1 MVLLAAWIRRI
12 RLPKSMLCFNIHA
25 KLLND
30 VGHLKRMLLPVL
42 RKKDVLMHRCARE
55 QVVVKIAMEG
65 LQKNL
70 LAQAEQPAFNL
81 TLRGSAGAG
90 RKNYLRE
97 AEGGRA
103 EVEPD
108 SRSSTIAKRLA
119 LSQEAARK

>member
-1 MVLLAAWIRRI
+1 
-12 RLPKSMLCFNIHA
+12 
-25 KLLND
+25 
-30 VGHLKRMLLPVL
+30 
-42 RKKDVLMHRCARE
+42 MHRCARE

>member
-1 MVLLAAWIRRI
+1 
-12 RLPKSMLCFNIHA
+12 
-25 KLLND
+25 
-30 VGHLKRMLLPVL
+30 
-42 RKKDVLMHRCARE
+42 MHSCARE
-55 QVVVKIAMEG
+55 QVAVKIAMVG

-90 RKNYLRE
+90 RKNYSRE

-108 SRSSTIAKRLA
+108 SRSSTRAKRLA
-119 LSQEAARK
+119 LSQEATRK